1 MGMVSSAPYIIGVT
15 GGIGSGKSVVSSLL
29 RLMDVPVYD
38 CDSEAKRLMRQSG
51 EIREALIEVVGP
63 EVYAPDG
70 MLNRAY
76 LAAYMFC
83 DEGRVKQINRIVHPV
98 VRADFRRWTQQTGR
112 NVVAVESAILVEAGM
127 KADVDEVW
135 LVHAPEDIRLR
146 RAMSRD
152 GSGEEAVRSRMM
164 RQQSDAEYLKQ
175 ADKVVYNDG
184 IHSLIQQTLGLLSR
198 ISDK

>member
-1 MGMVSSAPYIIGVT
+1 
-15 GGIGSGKSVVSSLL
+15 
-29 RLMDVPVYD
+29 
-38 CDSEAKRLMRQSG
+38 
-51 EIREALIEVVGP
+51 
-63 EVYAPDG
+63 
-70 MLNRAY
+70 
-76 LAAYMFC
+76 
-83 DEGRVKQINRIVHPV
+83 VHPV
-98 VRADFRRWTQQTGR
+98 VRADFRRWAQQTDR

-135 LVHAPEDIRLR
+135 LVHAPENIRLR